1 MKMKKM
7 TLEVELMLEVW
18 ELKLRIDE
26 WLEQTTE

>member
-26 WLEQTTE
+26 WLEQMTE